1 MDNLAEFINSPAG
14 ILTIGAATFA
24 LGWLVFGADSRVEER
39 RRRAI
44 EFARKLSALGFK
56 KLPALFEDYAVGDY
70 SGMFRAMKELHDVMQ
85 DPAQRQAELEQV
97 FKLLLEEKF
106 RDPAQKQSLLKLIDD
121 LKAATAEGK
130 NPLDATGQLA
140 RDVLDVLRS
149 GAVGNRLLTGSAPAA
164 GLPNLHALDGLLGR
178 WLPGQTAPAT
188 GLASAPATV
197 PATAAV
203 AAPAGSGVPAA
214 A

>member
-1 MDNLAEFINSPAG
+1 MDNLAELINSPLG
-14 ILTIGAATFA
+14 ILTVGAATFA
-24 LGWLVFGADSRVEER
+24 LGWLVFGADTRVEER

-56 KLPALFEDYAVGDY
+56 KLPTLFEDYAVGDY

-106 RDPAQKQSLLKLIDD
+106 RDPAQKQALLKLVDD

-130 NPLDATGQLA
+130 NPLDSTGQLA
-140 RDVLDVLRS
+140 RDVMDALRS
-149 GAVGNRLLTGSAPAA
+149 GGLGNRLLTGSAPAA
-164 GLPNLHALDGLLGR
+164 GLPGLNAVDGLLGR
-178 WLPGQTAPAT
+178 WLPNLAAPAT
-188 GLASAPATV
+188 GLASAPAT
-197 PATAAV
+197 P
-203 AAPAGSGVPAA
+203 PAGSGSPAA

>member
-1 MDNLAEFINSPAG
+1 MALMDNFAEFINGPVG
-14 ILTIGAATFA
+14 ILSVGAATFA
-24 LGWLVFGADSRVEER
+24 TGWLLFGADTRVEDR

-85 DPAQRQAELEQV
+85 DPAQRQAELEAV

-106 RDPAQKQSLLKLIDD
+106 RDPAQKQALLKLVDD

-130 NPLDATGQLA
+130 NPLDATGPLA
-140 RDVLDVLRS
+140 RDVMDLLRS
-149 GAVGNRLLTGSAPAA
+149 GGLGNSLLT
-164 GLPNLHALDGLLGR
+164 
-178 WLPGQTAPAT
+178 
-188 GLASAPATV
+188 AS
-197 PATAAV
+197 
-203 AAPAGSGVPAA
+203 AAPAGSLNLHLLDGFLRRLLSGQNLPAAGPIAGPIVGTVAAPAEPAPPAA